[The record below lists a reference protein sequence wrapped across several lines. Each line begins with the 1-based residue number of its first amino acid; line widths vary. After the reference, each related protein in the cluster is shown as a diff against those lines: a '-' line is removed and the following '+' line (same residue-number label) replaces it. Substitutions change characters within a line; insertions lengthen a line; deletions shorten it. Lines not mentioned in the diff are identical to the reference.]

1 MGTKVAVAYVV
12 ACSLAA
18 LGQLISLFTRWHMA
32 GGNLIFT
39 MDTTL
44 FSSKMSGGGLS
55 FLCTTLLKKWS
66 QCQELSKG
74 MWLQDIQSQTCAPL
88 LVHLHS
94 GPCDAYKAAYILGI
108 VSVLTYITN
117 WILMACSCGM
127 LWQYLSGK
135 HKPEYRDRSFYLIC
149 AGVLVVLIALLLWSF
164 IALPA
169 LDRLGSIVNWG
180 GNPAGASYGY
190 FFMWFSFIFQCA
202 ATFLHWWMP
211 LSNEMTEE
219 DRLQQQM
226 QKEYQQYGAA
236 QASQAPGAYAPGYY
250 ESPQT
255 AGYGA
260 PYGAPAPGYG
270 APAPGYGGPSA
281 PPYGAQGMPA
291 HRGQA

>member
-1 MGTKVAVAYVV
+1 MGTKVAVAYVLV
-12 ACSLAA
+12 CSLAA
-18 LGQLISLFTRWHMA
+18 LGQLISLFVRWHMA

-55 FLCTTLLKKWS
+55 FLCSTLLRKWS

-88 LVHLHS
+88 LVQLHS
-94 GPCDAYKAAYILGI
+94 APCDAYKAAYILGI
-108 VSVLTYITN
+108 VSVLIYITN

-135 HKPEYRDRSFYLIC
+135 HKPEYRDWSFYLIC
-149 AGVLVVLIALLLWSF
+149 AGLFVVLIALLLWSF

-169 LDRLGSIVNWG
+169 LDQLGKLVNWG
-180 GNPAGASYGY
+180 SNPAGASYGY
-190 FFMWFSFIFQCA
+190 FLMWFSFIFQCA

-236 QASQAPGAYAPGYY
+236 QASPAPGAYAPGYY
-250 ESPQT
+250 DSPQ
-255 AGYGA
+255 APGYGA
-260 PYGAPAPGYG
+260 PYGAGYG
-270 APAPGYGGPSA
+270 ASA

-291 HRGQA
+291 HWGQA

>member
-135 HKPEYRDRSFYLIC
+135 HKPEYRDWSFYLIC

-226 QKEYQQYGAA
+226 RKEYQQYGAA

-270 APAPGYGGPSA
+270 GPSA